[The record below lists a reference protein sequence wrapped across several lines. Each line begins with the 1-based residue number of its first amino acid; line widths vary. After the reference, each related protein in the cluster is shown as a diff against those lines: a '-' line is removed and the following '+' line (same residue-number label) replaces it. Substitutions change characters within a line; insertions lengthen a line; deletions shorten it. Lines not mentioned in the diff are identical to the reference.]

1 LGTGG
6 FGVVKKGYQKSTNQ
20 PYAIKIYKKQA
31 MEQEDELSL
40 ENEVIIMSQ
49 VLLPATQINHPN
61 IVKLY
66 EVYEDKDKYCLVLEL
81 MTGG

>member
-1 LGTGG
+1 M
-6 FGVVKKGYQKSTNQ
+6 VKKGYQKSTNQ

-49 VLLPATQINHPN
+49 VPLPATQINHPN

-66 EVYEDKDKYCLVLEL
+66 EIIEHNNFYYLVMEYCE
-81 MTGG
+81 GG

>member
-49 VLLPATQINHPN
+49 VPLPATQINHPN

-66 EVYEDKDKYCLVLEL
+66 EVFEDKDKYCLVLEL